1 MARRVAHIAHA
12 AQDAVVLDEHRPRV
26 QPRRDELRLRDLAR
40 DMVRARVRDMVRV
53 RDRDRARARARA
65 RVRVRVRAR
74 ARARARAR
82 VRVKGQW

>member
-12 AQDAVVLDEHRPRV
+12 AQDAVVLGVHRPRV

-40 DMVRARVRDMVRV
+40 DMVRARVRD
-53 RDRDRARARARA
+53 RDRDRARA

-82 VRVKGQW
+82 IRVTGQW